1 MSLKVSMIVLRR
13 CRCYSRRCRCEGP
26 IPGAD
31 AGCAACCAHLWC
43 VVRMSVKRLCEYFSG
58 CEVNTT
64 VVSYLYGYGTVTVY
78 SNTSLLCRPHLRPL
92 R

>member
-31 AGCAACCAHLWC
+31 CRLCGVLCTP
-43 VVRMSVKRLCEYFSG
+43 VVRCAYVCE
-58 CEVNTT
+58 EAV
-64 VVSYLYGYGTVTVY
+64 
-78 SNTSLLCRPHLRPL
+78 
-92 R
+92 

>member
-31 AGCAACCAHLWC
+31 CRLACCTHLWC
-43 VVRMSVKRLCEYFSG
+43 VVRMSVKRLCEDFSG

-64 VVSYLYGYGTVTVY
+64 VVS
-78 SNTSLLCRPHLRPL
+78 
-92 R
+92 